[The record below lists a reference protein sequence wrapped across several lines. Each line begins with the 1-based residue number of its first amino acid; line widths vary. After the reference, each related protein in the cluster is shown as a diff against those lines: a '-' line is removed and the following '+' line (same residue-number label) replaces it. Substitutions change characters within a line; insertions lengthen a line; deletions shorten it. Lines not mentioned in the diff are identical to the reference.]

1 MRSEDMPDKLRD
13 EDEEWLRMTP
23 AQRLLESGRLWA
35 LYLALGGSLD
45 PEPDPQS
52 PFYFPEL
59 NFCVL
64 SIGAKLFPSPGVY
77 PPRCAP

>member
-1 MRSEDMPDKLRD
+1 MRSEDMPDKLMD

-45 PEPDPQS
+45 LEPDPQS
-52 PFYFPEL
+52 PFYFPEEPRARPAHRR
-59 NFCVL
+59 
-64 SIGAKLFPSPGVY
+64 SGVH
-77 PPRCAP
+77 RVRRG